1 VDDARSG
8 IEVPYGDR
16 LRESP
21 KGVVH
26 MEISAIGVDIAK
38 HVDGVDSQGKIV
50 LVRQLRRQLMIEF
63 LRKLPCSLLGIQ
75 AV

>member
-1 VDDARSG
+1 
-8 IEVPYGDR
+8 
-16 LRESP
+16 
-21 KGVVH
+21 